1 MRFPTSLQAFGG
13 LILGGL
19 IAVGGLAL
27 SQPIGQ
33 SALSGNECWNAGQG
47 PGGPSTG
54 FMCTNTLRGGTANAM
69 LSAVSGNFTIGAT
82 TGNFTVL
89 GSPNMAAIGTGGNLL
104 INAQPSA
111 AVITLPPLPIPDG
124 AIIAICNSTT
134 GNFAT
139 NVVTTSANTGQT
151 LVGTLTF
158 TSQAA
163 NSCQRVQWNQSQA
176 TWFKIT

>member
-1 MRFPTSLQAFGG
+1 MRVPTPRVALVGVALS
-13 LILGGL
+13 GL
-19 IAVGGLAL
+19 IAAGGYLLA
-27 SQPIGQ
+27 QPIGQ

-54 FMCTNTLRGGTANAM
+54 FMCANTLRGGTANAI
-69 LSAVSGNFTIGAT
+69 LSAVSGNFTIGTT

-104 INAQPSA
+104 LNAQPSA

-158 TSQAA
+158 TSQTA
-163 NSCQRVQWNQSQA
+163 NTCQRVQWNQSQA
-176 TWFKIT
+176 TWYKIT